1 MFKPKTLPTRTGV
14 LSNEDHK
21 IGRGGTTM
29 KNKSLIVT
37 TVLLILMVSPVKIVE
52 GVAKESLDEAF
63 SSEETSVTDR
73 EEPETTIESWT
84 EESAFL
90 SEDELDLADSS
101 LVFSDEEDVSQ
112 ESQSKVKD
120 EPAMAR
126 ALQVQ
131 DVDGFWLVD
140 SAATLTE
147 LLKDNSKLNFRLTQD
162 IDLGTL
168 GYRLKNGVII
178 DGANHKI
185 TYNKGGSYN
194 LGFYVD
200 ETNATVEIRNT
211 QFGNLDGSG
220 AIGYYGFLTGF
231 DTGINMKFIFD
242 NVDYYSNNG
251 QMIYNR
257 NGSIIMRGDNNI
269 VQKGTAA
276 YAQEWAETNYVE
288 IQSGSTTVAHSSSSA
303 LAFIWSVGTN
313 TGNPHA
319 NSSKL
324 VVRKNAQMN
333 IKTSSSMTYDYLA
346 PSYIVEENAHL
357 TIDKVSL
364 ASGDLRNNFFY
375 MNQTQKVTFDFQK
388 NSHVSFLLPV
398 SINTGAASGGMA
410 IGEGANVSIDVA
422 NGTIFSPTASS
433 TFTLDLQKVE
443 HVSFASS
450 GKGTL
455 GLNGGASLGKN
466 VSFTSNTVQRIDTF
480 DAKGAATSSA
490 TILRR
495 AADLRG
501 RLATYTNVVGSVDPL
516 SVAELTALGN
526 SQKLVFSQQ
535 ITAPNAVKV
544 SASNLT
550 ATTGTL
556 HASSVNNGSVAT
568 NVKWFLFTA
577 EADSHDVT
585 KAQQVIQQAEFDGN
599 NTVSISTYEMTLSDL
614 TPNTRYWL
622 RGVVINQ
629 VGESQL
635 ADAYSFVTKPALDKI
650 RAEVI
655 DGQSALIS
663 GRLLGGLYQGVTVE
677 YSQDKQFPAGA
688 TFTTQAEVIGENKR
702 IFTADLGGL
711 IEDATYFVRL
721 KVVGMSGEEVTLVET
736 PLTEFTTTVEII
748 NVEIPLEMAFQTEN
762 SDIGTAQEGSL
773 HSVDYQLVNHG
784 NVPTKVSLIGVTS
797 ENQAAE
803 ELTLRHDLNGVT
815 GTEELALQL
824 TTSQESL
831 FITNELESRPLLV
844 GVLGINSANQEVIR
858 LNGKYFNPR
867 GQVVVPAYKLTF
879 KVEINR

>member
-1 MFKPKTLPTRTGV
+1 
-14 LSNEDHK
+14 
-21 IGRGGTTM
+21 M

>member
-1 MFKPKTLPTRTGV
+1 MFKPKALPTRTGV

-21 IGRGGTTM
+21 IRRGGTTM

-90 SEDELDLADSS
+90 NEDELDLADSS

-455 GLNGGASLGKN
+455 GLNGGASLAKN

-688 TFTTQAEVIGENKR
+688 TFTTQAEVVGENKR